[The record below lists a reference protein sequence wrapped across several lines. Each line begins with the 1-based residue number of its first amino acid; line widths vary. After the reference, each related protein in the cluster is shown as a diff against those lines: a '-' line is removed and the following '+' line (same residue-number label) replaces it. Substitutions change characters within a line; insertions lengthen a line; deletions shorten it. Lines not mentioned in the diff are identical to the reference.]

1 MITHSFIITFNATT
15 NEWYID
21 NGDME
26 FKYPNGNI
34 WDSKTETWNYEYMGD
49 DKYYPRAEEI
59 GQTITD
65 AVNKL
70 NEQ

>member
-1 MITHSFIITFNATT
+1 MITHSFIITYNTTT

-21 NGDME
+21 SGDME
-26 FKYPNGNI
+26 CHYPSGTI
-34 WDSKTETWNYEYMGD
+34 WDSETETWNYEYMGD

-59 GQTITD
+59 GETITD

>member
-1 MITHSFIITFNATT
+1 
-15 NEWYID
+15 
-21 NGDME
+21 ME

-34 WDSKTETWNYEYMGD
+34 WDGETETWNYEYMGD

-59 GQTITD
+59 GEKITD